1 MRSQKTGWK
10 RLGSTLLALT
20 MTLSLL
26 PTTAFAAGYSE
37 QENKDEIKVA
47 ALHRKMST
55 DNTSVTTERL
65 DPKDDDGNAKLSPPN
80 SNTKNNWPAET
91 RKNDTIDV
99 YVTSTDMTEDE
110 KASHAIP
117 YVIDEDNVTWYL
129 YQILW
134 TNNPGSDTEGNYGT
148 VMSSDEIVAA
158 AEGTEA
164 NEYRFDLTE
173 ITAEPNASRSVDY
186 CIRYCW
192 TLVNPDLWDDALE
205 ELDVYHVSY
214 DFNLPEKVT
223 TCYTV
228 IEEGIPRPVA
238 GDGNL
243 TQVKNELIKLTSD
256 AYAGV
261 GQNYTVS
268 DFEKVH
274 EDYVGF
280 LVFNNQMEQYTYDE
294 YYVFAGWTVGTGENQ
309 KVYQIGAVIPDIEEL
324 ADYADE
330 SNNIKFTAQW
340 KNIPSLSE
348 DELNALLSGE
358 DKLPLN
364 LIARGEDVSTN
375 NLMVQWTD
383 EDKNEHS
390 NTPGKN
396 TGDIVTIDQDGQI
409 HYRVTA
415 TIDSGFTSAAG
426 EYREEFADLT
436 ITIHIDDK
444 LEFVTGNNGQVTLT
458 VDPGPLKLKDS
469 EWTNISGAQKT
480 GNTITFA
487 SNSIPQDGNIE
498 LHFNW
503 DPNGNQSDP
512 INITGL
518 DFKLKDDVQ
527 VSQGFNIEC
536 WANISGSL
544 NHYDQTVQNPRFH
557 YEAAWTALNS
567 ERSWQEAFPGGLKSP
582 AAFVHAL
589 QFMDAKLKN
598 FDLREDELDTGT
610 APIIKTSANAVIVE
624 STPVTL
630 TPADITIYMG
640 GDGGY
645 DAVVDKD
652 GDTVSS
658 DSLPHPI
665 FQLENTEGVTADFNG
680 KTFTNAES
688 GNSWKL
694 VPETGAS
701 NYYHFE
707 NEAGTKVG
715 VRVQYSN
722 EDGAVTSDEFAPATE
737 KDVFTEYDVSVYTG
751 DTKGIVTAVAS
762 DGKNYLINTGK
773 GTLTVRAVENK
784 NDPTSDIEEAAPAT
798 KLDPNT
804 ATAVEPEAGTTY
816 TLNDTGVELPGDA
829 KPSLLF
835 DDIIDTDANRTGAL
849 EEKVDA
855 YLGGADADRE
865 YQIKYLDLVDAN
877 NGNAW
882 IKSSNGT
889 DIYWGYPT
897 GTDRSTN
904 FTLLHFA
911 GLHRDGENSGFDL
924 VDLANI
930 TPKPVN
936 IQKTDAGI
944 KFYVKAGDFS
954 PYALVWIDASTP
966 GTNPGGGSGGGS
978 DNSDPTGNL
987 TISLGGNG
995 GNEDFIFTVIFTDE
1009 DGDELENNFYYNG
1022 DYTGTIGSG
1031 GEITLTGGDKIVIR
1045 NLPEGTRYE
1054 VIIETADG
1062 YTATSTGA
1070 EGVIRTSGNEAAFS
1084 VTPTVVLADPSVT
1097 GVTRWLNT
1105 TDHMAYLSGYPGGTF
1120 GPDNSM
1126 TRAEVAQMF
1135 YALLLNKDV
1144 TITKTFSDVPA
1155 DAWYATAVNTLAS
1168 LGMVSGDP
1176 DGAFRPNDPIT
1187 RAEFCVIALAFAYE
1201 PDNAVCYF
1209 GDVSRSDWFYTY
1221 VAQAASYGWIGGY
1234 TNGNFGP
1241 NDQITR
1247 AQVTTIVNN
1256 MLGRAADRDYV
1267 IDHQADLVQ
1276 FSDLTRAHWG
1286 YFQIMEATNAHNYT
1300 KSNGTESWR

>member
-1 MRSQKTGWK
+1 MTFRKFKGQRIASF
-10 RLGSTLLALT
+10 LLAIALILT
-20 MTLSLL
+20 FIPGSALALDSSDYDFILAYSSQL
-26 PTTAFAAGYSE
+26 DASGEYTT
-37 QENKDEIKVA
+37 D
-47 ALHRKMST
+47 L
-55 DNTSVTTERL
+55 DNTALNKLSRKNGGPVTTLESEGL
-65 DPKDDDGNAKLSPPN
+65 YIS
-80 SNTKNNWPAET
+80 S
-91 RKNDTIDV
+91 
-99 YVTSTDMTEDE
+99 SDMTEDE
-110 KASHAIP
+110 IANKAFP
-117 YVIDEDNVTWYL
+117 YVKDAAGNTWYL
-129 YQILW
+129 RKVSLSNYAGGIFTVEQGKVSKPETVCLLDEDDIQDKNYSVHLSEIKDMEPYEMPIGDIFLVWYGW
-134 TNNPGSDTEGNYGT
+134 TLVPPEEWDSSAPGSDETITVDYDLNLPKNQDGEEAITALWGIRSKDEGGIYVGENAGVINAVVAEVGNFSQSATEDANFQVLSFTGILEDYESFLAFDYQNLETTEFYYFDGWT
-148 VMSSDEIVAA
+148 IKGQDSSEKLYHAGDII
-158 AEGTEA
+158 TA
-164 NEYRFDLTE
+164 NSSLADNKKITLTGSWKPIERLTDDQLKTLQTE
-173 ITAEPNASRSVDY
+173 IDVDDSLIRDGGREDGIIKQWTDTDENFEASNIPVPSYSPV
-186 CIRYCW
+186 
-192 TLVNPDLWDDALE
+192 TLD
-205 ELDVYHVSY
+205 
-214 DFNLPEKVT
+214 
-223 TCYTV
+223 
-228 IEEGIPRPVA
+228 
-238 GDGNL
+238 
-243 TQVKNELIKLTSD
+243 
-256 AYAGV
+256 
-261 GQNYTVS
+261 QNGTIS
-268 DFEKVH
+268 
-274 EDYVGF
+274 
-280 LVFNNQMEQYTYDE
+280 
-294 YYVFAGWTVGTGENQ
+294 YYVSARVNQ
-309 KVYQIGAVIPDIEEL
+309 D
-324 ADYADE
+324 
-330 SNNIKFTAQW
+330 
-340 KNIPSLSE
+340 
-348 DELNALLSGE
+348 LLSVR
-358 DKLPLN
+358 DLSQKLNEGFAEFTFHVTVDSRLEFANQNNNTVTLTFSSQFVKP
-364 LIARGEDVSTN
+364 VSTN
-375 NLMVQWTD
+375 IVGNGATDSAQIADAGNGTYTISFDPQNVSHDEEGNMVL
-383 EDKNEHS
+383 E
-390 NTPGKN
+390 
-396 TGDIVTIDQDGQI
+396 I
-409 HYRVTA
+409 RVK
-415 TIDSGFTSAAG
+415 SV
-426 EYREEFADLT
+426 E
-436 ITIHIDDK
+436 
-444 LEFVTGNNGQVTLT
+444 VTGEDLPN
-458 VDPGPLKLKDS
+458 DPPMKLS
-469 EWTNISGAQKT
+469 
-480 GNTITFA
+480 
-487 SNSIPQDGNIE
+487 
-498 LHFNW
+498 
-503 DPNGNQSDP
+503 
-512 INITGL
+512 GL
-518 DFKLKDDVQ
+518 DFKLKDETTE
-527 VSQGFNIEC
+527 IEDFELVTT
-536 WANISGSL
+536 ANITGSMNMQERTGNL
-544 NHYDQTVQNPRFH
+544 RFNCDPAYTLLSNHP
-557 YEAAWTALNS
+557 E
-567 ERSWQEAFPGGLKSP
+567 WQAKFGGGVENP

-589 QFMDAKLKN
+589 QFMNYVLKDIDWSRN
-598 FDLREDELDTGT
+598 NEGENASSVT
-610 APIIKTSANAVIVE
+610 ALMVEPTPI
-624 STPVTL
+624 TL
-630 TPADITIYMG
+630 TPADMTIYMG

-645 DAVVDKD
+645 DAVVNED
-652 GDTVSS
+652 GHTVTSN
-658 DSLPHPI
+658 SLPHPI
-665 FQLENTEGVTADFNG
+665 FRLENTEGDAVDFSNRI
-680 KTFTNAES
+680 FTNAES

-694 VPETGAS
+694 VPETGAA

-707 NEAGTKVG
+707 NGAGTKVG

-722 EDGAVTSDEFAPATE
+722 ENGAVTSDKFDPAVE

-762 DGKNYLINTGK
+762 DGKNYLINTRE
-773 GTLTVRAVENK
+773 GTLTVRAVENS
-784 NDPTSDIEEAAPAT
+784 DPTSPIVSEVPASVT
-798 KLDPNT
+798 SGS
-804 ATAVEPEAGTTY
+804 ATAVVPAGGTTY
-816 TLNDTGVELPGDA
+816 TLNDTDVVLPKDSA
-829 KPSLLF
+829 PSLLF

-849 EEKVDA
+849 EEKVEA

-924 VDLANI
+924 GDLANI
-930 TPKPVN
+930 TPKPVK

-944 KFYVKAGDFS
+944 KFHAEAGDFS
-954 PYALVWIDASTP
+954 PYALVWTDASTP

-1105 TDHMAYLSGYPGGTF
+1105 TDHTAYLSGYPGGTF

-1241 NDQITR
+1241 NDRITR

>member
-26 PTTAFAAGYSE
+26 PTTAFAAGYSD
-37 QENKDEIKVA
+37 QENKEEIKVA

-55 DNTSVTTERL
+55 DNESVTNEL
-65 DPKDDDGNAKLSPPN
+65 LSPEDDDGNAKLSPPN
-80 SNTKNNWPAET
+80 SITKNNWPADT
-91 RKNDTIDV
+91 RENDTIDV
-99 YVTSTDMTEDE
+99 YVTSTDMTEEE

-134 TNNPGSDTEGNYGT
+134 TNNPSSDAEGNYGP

-158 AEGTEA
+158 AGSTEA
-164 NEYRFDLTE
+164 AAYRFNLTE
-173 ITAEPNASRSVDY
+173 ITAEPNTLKSGDY
-186 CIRYCW
+186 YIRYCW
-192 TLVNPDLWDDALE
+192 TLVNPDLWDEDLG

-214 DFNLPEKVT
+214 DFNLPENVT

-228 IEEGIPRPVA
+228 IEEGIPRPVE

-243 TQVKNELIKLTSD
+243 TQVKGELEDL
-256 AYAGV
+256 AANVYAGA

-294 YYVFAGWTVGTGENQ
+294 YYEFAGWTVGTGEAQ
-309 KVYQIGAVIPDIEEL
+309 KTYEIGDVIPDIEEL
-324 ADYADE
+324 SEYADE
-330 SNNIKFTAQW
+330 QNNIEFTAKW
-340 KNIPSLSE
+340 KPITPLNE
-348 DELNALLSGE
+348 GELNALLSG
-358 DKLPLN
+358 DGKLPLN

-390 NTPGKN
+390 NTPGKK

-426 EYREEFADLT
+426 TYKEEFADLT

-444 LEFVTGNNGQVTLT
+444 LEFVTGNSGQVTLT

-487 SNSIPQDGNIE
+487 SNSIPRDGNIE

-567 ERSWQEAFPGGLKSP
+567 ERSWQDAFPGGLKSP

-589 QFMDAKLKN
+589 QFMDTKLKD
-598 FDLREDELDTGT
+598 FDLRKDELDTGT

-630 TPADITIYMG
+630 TPADMTIYMG

-645 DAVVDKD
+645 DAVVNKD
-652 GDTVSS
+652 GHTVTSN
-658 DSLPHPI
+658 SLPHPI
-665 FQLENTEGVTADFNG
+665 FQLDGAPSGVTFSNQ
-680 KTFTNAES
+680 TFTNAES

-694 VPETGAS
+694 VPETGAA

-707 NEAGTKVG
+707 NGADTKVG

-722 EDGAVTSDEFAPATE
+722 EDGAVTSDEFDPATE
-737 KDVFTEYDVSVYTG
+737 KDVFTKYDVSVYTG
-751 DTKGIVTAVAS
+751 DTKGIVIAVAS
-762 DGKNYLINTGK
+762 DGKNYLINTGE
-773 GTLTVRAVENK
+773 GTLTVRAVENS
-784 NDPTSDIEEAAPAT
+784 DPTSPIVSEVPASVT
-798 KLDPNT
+798 SGS
-804 ATAVEPEAGTTY
+804 ATAVVPAGGTTY
-816 TLNDTGVELPGDA
+816 TLNDTDVVLPKDSA
-829 KPSLLF
+829 PSLLF
-835 DDIIDTDANRTGAL
+835 DDIIDTDADRTGAL

-882 IKSSNGT
+882 ITSSNGT

-924 VDLANI
+924 GDLANI

-944 KFYVKAGDFS
+944 KFHVEAGDFS
-954 PYALVWIDASTP
+954 PYALVWTDASTP

-978 DNSDPTGNL
+978 DSDPTGNL

-1031 GEITLTGGDKIVIR
+1031 DEITLTGGDKIVIR

-1176 DGAFRPNDPIT
+1176 DGTFRPNDPIT

-1241 NDQITR
+1241 NDRITR

-1286 YFQIMEATNAHNYT
+1286 YFQIMEATNAHDYT

>member
-1 MRSQKTGWK
+1 MAAPEDNTYSIYTTHWMAAEDGTIDGNTLITGDYGQ
-10 RLGSTLLALT
+10 LGDSTLDPADFVAAWDTSEATIDLWVTSST
-20 MTLSLL
+20 MEEDGKDDGSAVPYVRDKDGHNWYLQKIEWTNTMGPVKPDGVYAGEILS
-26 PTTAFAAGYSE
+26 A
-37 QENKDEIKVA
+37 DEIKEA
-47 ALHRKMST
+47 ASNRSKDAYQFT
-55 DNTSVTTERL
+55 TSEIS
-65 DPKDDDGNAKLSPPN
+65 G
-80 SNTKNNWPAET
+80 E
-91 RKNDTIDV
+91 
-99 YVTSTDMTEDE
+99 
-110 KASHAIP
+110 P
-117 YVIDEDNVTWYL
+117 YNE
-129 YQILW
+129 
-134 TNNPGSDTEGNYGT
+134 YGT
-148 VMSSDEIVAA
+148 TGYFIW
-158 AEGTEA
+158 
-164 NEYRFDLTE
+164 Y
-173 ITAEPNASRSVDY
+173 Y
-186 CIRYCW
+186 W
-192 TLVNPDLWDDALE
+192 TQIPPDFWGQE
-205 ELDVYHVSY
+205 ELPEQYNISY
-214 DFNLPEKVT
+214 NLNIPEDIT
-223 TCYTV
+223 TLYTV
-228 IEEGIPRPVA
+228 LDDGIPRPVE

-243 TQVKNELIKLTSD
+243 TQVQQDVAKLASSV
-256 AYAGV
+256 YE
-261 GQNYTVS
+261 GQSYTVS
-268 DFEKVH
+268 DFTR
-274 EDYVGF
+274 DYTGF
-280 LVFNNQMEQYTYDE
+280 LVFNNKMEQYTYDE
-294 YYVFAGWTVGTGENQ
+294 YYEFAGWTVGTGDTQ
-309 KVYQIGAVIPDIEEL
+309 KVYEIGDVISDIEEL
-324 ADYADE
+324 SEYADGQK
-330 SNNIKFTAQW
+330 NIEFTAKW
-340 KNIPSLSE
+340 DSIDPLNE
-348 DELNALLSGE
+348 DELDALLSGE
-358 DKLPLN
+358 GKLPLN
-364 LIARGEDVSTN
+364 LIARGKNVSTN

-390 NTPGKN
+390 NTPGQN

-415 TIDSGFTSAAG
+415 TIDSAFTSAG
-426 EYREEFADLT
+426 GTYKEEFADLT

-589 QFMDAKLKN
+589 QFMDAKLKD

-630 TPADITIYMG
+630 TPADMTIYMG

-645 DAVVDKD
+645 DAVVDED

-658 DSLPHPI
+658 NSLPHPI
-665 FQLENTEGVTADFNG
+665 FQLDGAPSGVTFNNQ
-680 KTFTNAES
+680 TFTNAES
-688 GNSWKL
+688 GNSWTL
-694 VPETGAS
+694 VPEEGAAD
-701 NYYHFE
+701 YYHFE
-707 NEAGTKVG
+707 NEDGTAVG

-722 EDGAVTSDEFAPATE
+722 EDGAVTSDKFDPAVE
-737 KDVFTEYDVSVYTG
+737 KDVFTEYNVSVYTG

-762 DGKNYLINTGK
+762 DGKNYLINTGE
-773 GTLTVRAVENK
+773 GTLTVRAVK
-784 NDPTSDIEEAAPAT
+784 NSDPTSSIVQAAPDA

-804 ATAVEPEAGTTY
+804 ATAVEPETGTTY
-816 TLNDTGVELPGDA
+816 TLNDTDVVLPEDSV
-829 KPSLLF
+829 PSLLF

-882 IKSSNGT
+882 ITSSNGT

-911 GLHRDGENSGFDL
+911 GLHRDGEKSGFDL
-924 VDLANI
+924 GDLTNI
-930 TPKPVN
+930 TPTPVS
-936 IQKTDAGI
+936 IQKTDEGI
-944 KFYVKAGDFS
+944 KFHVKAGDFS
-954 PYALVWIDASTP
+954 PYALVWTDTSDP
-966 GTNPGGGSGGGS
+966 GPGPDPNPGGGSGGGS
-978 DNSDPTGNL
+978 DSDPTGNL

-1031 GEITLTGGDKIVIR
+1031 DEITLTDGDKIVIR

-1062 YTATSTGA
+1062 YTVTSTGA

-1105 TDHMAYLSGYPGGTF
+1105 TDHIAYLTGYPGGAF

-1176 DGAFRPNDPIT
+1176 EGTFRPNDPIT

-1276 FSDLTRAHWG
+1276 FSDLTRTHWG
-1286 YFQIMEATNAHNYT
+1286 YFQIMEATNAHDYT
-1300 KSNGTESWR
+1300 KSDGVETWR